1 MTMNARAPQHQKA
14 LVLLAPGW
22 DDDNRDQ
29 YDQICRALDDQG
41 WATRCVDFPGHENS
55 DASRQ
60 KMNRDENL
68 KELVA
73 AYDSLVGERPVGQ
86 RAVAFIG
93 ISYGGYLGTLLSA
106 QRPLQWMV
114 LRSPALYRDED
125 WLVPKQEL
133 DKDDLDHYRRS
144 IRGPDENSALAAC
157 AAFEGDVLLIESED
171 DETVPHPAVKS
182 YRSAFKNARSLTYR
196 LLKGA
201 DHELSNEPARSR
213 FRDELMSWM
222 NEVAGT
228 PAAAENGEAHD
239 AA

>member
-1 MTMNARAPQHQKA
+1 MNARASQQQEA

-22 DDDNRDQ
+22 DDGNPEQ
-29 YDQICRALDDQG
+29 YDQICRALHDQG
-41 WATRCVDFPGHENS
+41 WATCCVDFPGRENG

-60 KMNRDENL
+60 NMNRDQNL

-73 AYDSLVGERPVGQ
+73 AYDGLVDERPVGQ
-86 RAVAFIG
+86 RSVAFIG

-133 DKDDLDHYRRS
+133 DKDDLDQYRRS
-144 IRGPDENSALAAC
+144 MRSPEENSALAAC
-157 AAFEGDVLLIESED
+157 AAFKGDVLLIESED

-182 YRSAFKNARSLTYR
+182 FKSAFKNARSLTYR
-196 LLKGA
+196 LLEGA
-201 DHELSNEPARSR
+201 DHELSDQSARSR
-213 FRDELMSWM
+213 FRYELMRWM
-222 NEVAGT
+222 NEVAGR